1 MAPARRA
8 NSDCGLLLPSADV
21 GRLAMVWVLNAGH
34 NQQRQIEVVFSL
46 TEQRQ
51 SEVVFSLTEQKQSEV
66 VFSLT
71 EQMQF
76 EVVFSLTVK
85 SHPPTCIYAHSCT
98 HTHAEFSELSQN

>member
-34 NQQRQIEVVFSL
+34 SEQRQFEVVFSL

-51 SEVVFSLTEQKQSEV
+51 FEVGFSLTEQR
-66 VFSLT
+66 
-71 EQMQF
+71 QF

-85 SHPPTCIYAHSCT
+85 SPPPPYTHVHIHAHT
-98 HTHAEFSELSQN
+98 HTHTHMRICRV